1 MYNAVGGI
9 FMRAVDIITKKRDGA
24 ELTAEEISFF
34 IEGFTRGEI
43 PDYQAS
49 SWAMAVLLKGMTP
62 RETADLTLSLA
73 RSGDQLDFSD
83 IVPIVLDKHSTGGV
97 GDKTTLVVTPIVSA
111 HGIAVGKMSGRGLG
125 FTGGTLDKMESIPGF
140 RVDLTMG
147 EFRKQLEDQ
156 GIVLTGQTA
165 DLAPA
170 DGKLYSLRDVTGTVP
185 SVPLIAS
192 SVMSKKIA
200 GGATAIVLDVKVG
213 LGAFMGTLEQAE
225 ELAELMVQIGT
236 LADRKV
242 VALISDMNQPLGN
255 AVGNAIE
262 VREAIE
268 TLRGGG
274 PQDFREHSLVV
285 ASHMLLLAEKA
296 NSFEEAYSLS
306 QRVIENGSALTK
318 FKDLV
323 LAQGGDISY
332 VEDPGKLLL
341 AQERLDV
348 EAPKAG
354 FISQIHAGEVGLTA
368 MELGAGRAKKGD
380 PVDHSVGIEILH
392 NVGDH
397 IDEGEPLF
405 TVYAKTA
412 NQAQTASERLLAAHK
427 IIEMPVDA
435 LPLFYETIGS

>member
-1 MYNAVGGI
+1 
-9 FMRAVDIITKKRDGA
+9 MRAVDIITKKRDGA
-24 ELTAEEISFF
+24 ELTAEEIGFF

-111 HGIAVGKMSGRGLG
+111 NGIAVGKMSGRGLG

-140 RVDLTMG
+140 RVDLTTD
-147 EFRKQLEDQ
+147 EFRKQLLEQ
-156 GIVLTGQTA
+156 GLVLTGQTA

-200 GGATAIVLDVKVG
+200 GGANAIVLDVKVG
-213 LGAFMGTLEQAE
+213 LGAFMRTLEQAV

-242 VALISDMNQPLGN
+242 VALISDMNQPLGDT
-255 AVGNAIE
+255 VGNAIE

-268 TLRGGG
+268 TLQGGG
-274 PQDFREHSLVV
+274 PQDFREHCLVL
-285 ASHMLLLAEKA
+285 ASHMLLLAEKVET
-296 NSFEEAYSLS
+296 FEEAYALS
-306 QRVIENGSALTK
+306 QNVIENGSALMK

-332 VEDPGKLLL
+332 VENPGKLPL
-341 AQERLDV
+341 APERLDV
-348 EAPKAG
+348 RAPNAG
-354 FISQIHAGEVGLTA
+354 YISQIHAGEVGLTA
-368 MELGAGRAKKGD
+368 TELGAGRAKKGD

-392 NVGDH
+392 NVGDRV
-397 IDEGEPLF
+397 DEGDLLF
-405 TVYAKTA
+405 TVYAITTD
-412 NQAQTASERLLAAHK
+412 QAQAASERLLAAHK
-427 IIEMPVDA
+427 FSEDPVDV
-435 LPLFYETIGS
+435 LPLFYETITS